1 MHLTGSDM
9 KFARLTI
16 VTAILF
22 QNIWFPQR
30 LLKLLGCR
38 GQLILLAALILHA
51 AAWHAGIDQGKYEL
65 NGNDWIKQQYPGTN
79 FISGA
84 AVVATTWNSGE

>member
-9 KFARLTI
+9 KIARLTI
-16 VTAILF
+16 VTAILL

-38 GQLILLAALILHA
+38 GQLILLAALILRSLSL
-51 AAWHAGIDQGKYEL
+51 WYL
-65 NGNDWIKQQYPGTN
+65 
-79 FISGA
+79 
-84 AVVATTWNSGE
+84 

>member
-1 MHLTGSDM
+1 MFRSELGVWLSIVDCGSCYMKPCSMHLTGSDM
-9 KFARLTI
+9 KIARLTI

-38 GQLILLAALILHA
+38 GQLILLAALILHSLSL
-51 AAWHAGIDQGKYEL
+51 WYL
-65 NGNDWIKQQYPGTN
+65 
-79 FISGA
+79 
-84 AVVATTWNSGE
+84 

>member
-1 MHLTGSDM
+1 MLYEAVLSASHWFRYEVCT
-9 KFARLTI
+9 LTI

-38 GQLILLAALILHA
+38 GQLILLAALILHSLSL
-51 AAWHAGIDQGKYEL
+51 WYL
-65 NGNDWIKQQYPGTN
+65 
-79 FISGA
+79 
-84 AVVATTWNSGE
+84 